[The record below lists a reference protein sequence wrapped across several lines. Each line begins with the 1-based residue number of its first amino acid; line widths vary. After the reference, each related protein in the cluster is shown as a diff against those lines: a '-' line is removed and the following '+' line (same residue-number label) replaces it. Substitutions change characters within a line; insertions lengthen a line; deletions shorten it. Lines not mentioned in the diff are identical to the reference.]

1 MLRLEMV
8 PFIQGISG
16 IPPVG
21 ALARRKP
28 RRCPCEALLPAS
40 QGWACSPC
48 MATDQ
53 LFLRSSY
60 NEFYFLTH
68 PALFIEDHFPDNK
81 NWQLLKP
88 PQSLRQFE
96 NNMYHKSEFYNK
108 GMLSAHPETPVV
120 RTGNPGPAACRDGAA
135 CSVHLGVW
143 AHMGLPCQSPSQG
156 P

>member
-1 MLRLEMV
+1 MR
-8 PFIQGISG
+8 PR
-16 IPPVG
+16 PPE
-21 ALARRKP
+21 L
-28 RRCPCEALLPAS
+28 ALLTP
-40 QGWACSPC
+40 
-48 MATDQ
+48 MAADQ

-108 GMLSAHPETPVV
+108 GMLSAHPETPVI
-120 RTGNPGPAACRDGAA
+120 RTGNPGRWPVHPQQGQGSH
-135 CSVHLGVW
+135 SVPLGTWAPMGLSFW
-143 AHMGLPCQSPSQG
+143 AHELSVSRMYVEGRAG
-156 P
+156 EGH